1 MEKYYKNLGFYFLS
15 PELFVALGFY
25 YPYFSLFPRFESV
38 TTIIHISAITLML
51 WVFILIAQPILIRHN
66 KFQLHRKLGRFTY
79 VILPLVIFSSIAVV
93 RKQYLEGLEAGKSPT
108 LSFETVFTSFCSLFT
123 IPFYYGAA
131 IFYIL
136 RRNTAMHMR
145 FMICLFLEFIPPT
158 FGRILGYWFNIR
170 QFYTYN
176 ASILMATLNLLFL
189 IRADKKRNQ
198 NFKPYLVALSLY
210 LLVNVAWYAMGHP
223 I

>member
-15 PELFVALGFY
+15 LVLFVAMGFY

-38 TTIIHISAITLML
+38 TTVVHVHAITLMV
-51 WVFILIAQPILIRHN
+51 WVFILIAQPLLIRY
-66 KFQLHRKLGRFTY
+66 KKYKLHRLLGKFTY
-79 VILPLVIFSSIAVV
+79 FLLPLVILSSIGVV

-108 LSFETVFTSFCSLFT
+108 LSFETVFTSFSSLIT
-123 IPFYYGAA
+123 IPIYYGAA

-158 FGRILGYWFNIR
+158 FGRTLGYWLNIR

-176 ASILMATLNLLFL
+176 ASVLLATLILVFL
-189 IRADKKRNQ
+189 MIADKKRNQ

-210 LLVNVAWYAMGHP
+210 LVVNVTWYAMGHP